1 MLLHRHIFLEAVLLL
16 LSFPVFAL
24 NPVKASE
31 EKLTLP
37 TYLLDPPESAPFFER
52 DWSYQ
57 RARRSVYPYVLG
69 DNMTRNRENVTYKA
83 LYLENEYIKL
93 CVLPEIGG
101 RLFYAIDKT
110 NGYDLF
116 YHQHVIKPANVGML
130 GAWISG
136 GVEWNVFHH
145 HRATSHLPVDYKI
158 ESSPD
163 GSKTIWVGETELRHR
178 MSWAIGITLHPGKS
192 YIEISGRLVN
202 ATPDENSMLYWSNVA
217 TKVDENYQIIFP
229 TSTDFAAFHTKNY
242 FAHWPVTHETFNG
255 YDYYR
260 NDLDASWWKNHFS
273 SNSMFIHDQKED
285 FIAGYDH
292 GADAG
297 TILTANHNIN
307 KGGKFWLW
315 GPNSMWD
322 TRILTDSDGH
332 YIELMMGAYSDN
344 QPDYSWIAP
353 YEVKEFT
360 QYYWGLSKIDGVKAG
375 NNAAA
380 LNFEPKE
387 DGNWYLGVNATER
400 MIGAKVS
407 VNKDGKLLWSRSI
420 NISPAAPFEETIT
433 LDPVLQPWEMTVTLA
448 SPDGKPLLSYTPRQD
463 SSYDK
468 PLPPIVERPKL
479 PKDIENTEECY
490 LVGLRNLQFHN
501 PFIEPEDYFL
511 EVLRRDPGD
520 TRANTKMGYM
530 LRLRGEYDKAAAYL
544 RTAIRRQTH
553 DYTRPEDCEALYNL
567 GLILKAQGKK
577 AEAMDTLYRAVW
589 NYTYNSAA
597 NFHLAQIY
605 GGDGSFTEALERL
618 DEAIRYNGAH
628 YSALGFK
635 ASILRMQGEK
645 ADALKCLDAVLESNP
660 LNAYATYERDLL
672 TGGNSHVALMRDDCE
687 SYLELALA
695 YNANGFCDEAVNIL
709 QSIDS
714 RKAYPSIK
722 MWLGYLTGDKSK
734 FEEALALPVEF
745 CNPFRLETIPVLEK
759 AKELFPESEKPWYYE
774 GCLLYNKQQEKAAGQ
789 WEKALE
795 CNPGMDLAWRNLGW
809 YYWLYKKNFT
819 KAAECYAKAVELAP
833 EKALYLEEYDQV
845 LEAGHAPVPKRHAM
859 LKSHHE
865 TAVKRY
871 YPLAAEVI
879 TGTFA
884 EDYDYC
890 LDLLRNC
897 YFPTREG
904 VANFHYVYVDA
915 LLMAGHAK
923 MKEGKYE
930 EAIRLISDAFLYP
943 ENHQVFLVDE
953 RTPKDAQIYV
963 FLAKAYEKTGDKKK
977 AEQHWRKASEVHV
990 GATEYRFW
998 KGLALKH
1005 LGENKAAKEIF
1016 RSMVNEGKHSIV
1028 DHFVNFYGAEGATGY
1043 TVEGLNANAYY
1054 TRALGELG
1062 LGHKGRAVRH
1072 LKKSRDLVPEN
1083 LWVKYH
1089 LENL

>member
-1 MLLHRHIFLEAVLLL
+1 MHLYRHIFLEAVLLL

-433 LDPVLQPWEMTVTLA
+433 LDPALQPWEMTVTLA

-605 GGDGSFTEALERL
+605 GGDGAFTEALERL

-645 ADALKCLDAVLESNP
+645 TDALKCLDAVLESNP

-695 YNANGFCDEAVNIL
+695 YNANGFRDEAVNIL

-774 GCLLYNKQQEKAAGQ
+774 GCLLYNKQQENAAGQ

-809 YYWLYKKNFT
+809 YYWLYKK
-819 KAAECYAKAVELAP
+819 
-833 EKALYLEEYDQV
+833 
-845 LEAGHAPVPKRHAM
+845 
-859 LKSHHE
+859 
-865 TAVKRY
+865 
-871 YPLAAEVI
+871 
-879 TGTFA
+879 
-884 EDYDYC
+884 
-890 LDLLRNC
+890 
-897 YFPTREG
+897 
-904 VANFHYVYVDA
+904 
-915 LLMAGHAK
+915 
-923 MKEGKYE
+923 
-930 EAIRLISDAFLYP
+930 
-943 ENHQVFLVDE
+943 
-953 RTPKDAQIYV
+953 
-963 FLAKAYEKTGDKKK
+963 
-977 AEQHWRKASEVHV
+977 
-990 GATEYRFW
+990 
-998 KGLALKH
+998 
-1005 LGENKAAKEIF
+1005 
-1016 RSMVNEGKHSIV
+1016 
-1028 DHFVNFYGAEGATGY
+1028 
-1043 TVEGLNANAYY
+1043 
-1054 TRALGELG
+1054 
-1062 LGHKGRAVRH
+1062 
-1072 LKKSRDLVPEN
+1072 
-1083 LWVKYH
+1083 
-1089 LENL
+1089 